1 VTAGAIRDAAACK
14 IAGPNQ
20 LKTMFRCGMG
30 PCQGRMCSST
40 VTDILAEVQNRAP
53 QTVGF
58 YRLRAPVK
66 PVPLGEIAALP
77 QTPDAVFAVNG
88 EQPEN
93 SPTI

>member
-1 VTAGAIRDAAACK
+1 
-14 IAGPNQ
+14 
-20 LKTMFRCGMG
+20 
-30 PCQGRMCSST
+30 
-40 VTDILAEVQNRAP
+40 VQNRAP

>member
-1 VTAGAIRDAAACK
+1 MTAGAIRDAAACK

-40 VTDILAEVQNRAP
+40 VTDILAEVQDRAP

-66 PVPLGEIAALP
+66 PVPLGEIAELP

-88 EQPEN
+88 EQSEN